1 MGTFVKVNAI
11 TQVILTSL
19 EPELNLYFLPLQIDP
34 LHSPWHY
41 AVPPKFVKN
50 TWKSNG
56 PFLTIGWPQDTTG
69 LEDGCMNDEQF
80 LALCDS
86 IFESRERILMAQIG
100 EFNEGV
106 LASVFD
112 SLDRIQHM
120 FWRDRP
126 DIIENWYIKLD
137 NFVGRV
143 VKTLKAKGLEKAC
156 LLVVSDHGFSNFDQ
170 KIHLNRWLIESGYL
184 VSRDELDSGKLK
196 DVNWQSSQAYGLG
209 LNSIYLNLVGR
220 EGQGIVENHQVD
232 SLTNQ
237 IRDKLLE
244 WKDRDGERVVNSV
257 SSNAEALTGPLA
269 KYGPDLIVGYAPGFR
284 ASPQTGLGEWE
295 KKSMEVNQDHWGADH
310 CIDPEIVPGVL
321 FSNQGLGNFPQ
332 PSYRDF
338 PVLATGEEVDG
349 GVSAPPPSISDEDQE
364 MLEERLK
371 SLGYL

>member
-1 MGTFVKVNAI
+1 
-11 TQVILTSL
+11 
-19 EPELNLYFLPLQIDP
+19 
-34 LHSPWHY
+34 
-41 AVPPKFVKN
+41 
-50 TWKSNG
+50 
-56 PFLTIGWPQDTTG
+56 
-69 LEDGCMNDEQF
+69 MNDEQF

-86 IFESRERILMAQIG
+86 IFESRERILMHQIG

-126 DIIENWYIKLD
+126 EIIENWYIKLD

-143 VKTLKAKGLEKAC
+143 EKTLKAKGLEKAR

-170 KIHLNRWLIESGYL
+170 KIHLNRWLIENGYL